1 MTDAQRIEIKRLRE
15 AGNGYTA
22 IAQALSLPANT
33 IKTYCKR
40 NGLGGT
46 RAVKETH
53 ASVFDAT
60 DTENKGGRTGR
71 INLLSG
77 ANRVINTTAERP
89 ESLDLSG
96 LSKSLAVPEVT
107 IVFAEQPDKKAVHDV
122 LGMLMRER
130 NGRNEVTE

>member
-60 DTENKGGRTGR
+60 NTENKGGRTGR

-77 ANRVINTTAERP
+77 ANRVIGHERAGFH
-89 ESLDLSG
+89 SQ
-96 LSKSLAVPEVT
+96 V
-107 IVFAEQPDKKAVHDV
+107 
-122 LGMLMRER
+122 
-130 NGRNEVTE
+130 

>member
-46 RAVKETH
+46 RAVKESQ

-77 ANRVINTTAERP
+77 ANRVIGHERAGFH
-89 ESLDLSG
+89 SQ
-96 LSKSLAVPEVT
+96 V
-107 IVFAEQPDKKAVHDV
+107 
-122 LGMLMRER
+122 
-130 NGRNEVTE
+130 